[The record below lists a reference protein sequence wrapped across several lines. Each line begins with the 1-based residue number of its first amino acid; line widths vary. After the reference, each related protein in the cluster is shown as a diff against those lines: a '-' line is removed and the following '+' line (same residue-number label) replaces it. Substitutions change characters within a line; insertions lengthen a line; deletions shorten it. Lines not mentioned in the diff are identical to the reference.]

1 MSKESPF
8 AEMERLNKEIIHHAH
23 LYFVKDNPTIP
34 NHVYDSMVKRF
45 DELKEMH
52 PEFKDM
58 FEIQNKPVPIHE
70 PTGSGLIVISHNIP
84 MLGLRKAIN
93 KTQFDEFTEKFKDD
107 EFYDEYKLDG
117 LALELSYVK
126 RNQKELELVAIT
138 TRGDGLDGEDVTHA
152 LPLFRNIPK
161 VLRAIKEAPD
171 KLDVRGEA
179 FMSIPDFEIY
189 NEIAIKKKSTPR
201 NAAAGFIRA
210 LEKNMDVNAINLLDF
225 NIYWSSSHFDVTT
238 YSDLRHKWILLG
250 FHVAPQATIKDVED
264 DRALRN
270 IPVDGIVRKI
280 NSLTR
285 WIELGVTSKSPNYAI
300 AYKFPNEEIESAPVS
315 IDWQVGKTG
324 RVTPCVNYTPVKIG
338 GVICD
343 RASLDNVYQFLG
355 LGLRKDSV
363 IIISRNGDVI
373 PRLHKVV
380 SHGEGPLF
388 EVPTEC
394 PACSSFLETRKS
406 KNSAELVCNNVV
418 GCPGQLLM
426 RCVALTGKR
435 CLDIEDLGPVKLGQ
449 LIDAGVI
456 ESTSDVLWLLKEK
469 HVGEKIYNRIQA
481 SLHQPWHIVIKALG
495 LPGIDLTR
503 AKKLANALP
512 ESIINGEVVTV
523 EPGVRRVTGQTEVL
537 SFLSKPEN
545 IMAIPG
551 FSSGLALPI
560 AVMLRDEEA
569 YDNAR
574 DILRILHATVEDTTD
589 LLIKGVVTG
598 SLGQPREE
606 LIEFFAGHGI
616 ELVDNLTKD
625 CQFLLKGERPS
636 KSKILKATE
645 LTIPMVNGVDGSSI
659 EMIIQTIKGEVQ

>member
-1 MSKESPF
+1 MTKESPF

-23 LYFVKDNPTIP
+23 LYFVKDSPSIP
-34 NHVYDSMVKRF
+34 NHVYDDMVKRF
-45 DELKEMH
+45 DELKELH
-52 PEFKDM
+52 PEFNDM
-58 FEIQNKPVPIHE
+58 FDIQNKPVPIHE
-70 PTGSGLIVISHNIP
+70 PTGSGLIVISHDTP

-93 KTQFDEFTEKFKDD
+93 KEQFDDFTEKFKDD

-117 LALELSYVK
+117 IALQLSYIK
-126 RNQKELELVAIT
+126 RNTTELGLVAMT

-152 LPLFRNIPK
+152 LPLFRTIPTI
-161 VLRAIKEAPD
+161 LRAIKDAPD
-171 KLDVRGEA
+171 KLEVRGEA
-179 FMSIPDFEIY
+179 YMTIPDFEIY
-189 NEIAIKKKSTPR
+189 NEVAIKKKTTPR

-210 LEKNMDVNAINLLDF
+210 LEQNMDVNAIRMLDF
-225 NIYWSSSHFDVTT
+225 AIYWSDTNFGVKT
-238 YSDLRHKWILLG
+238 YSDLRHKWSLLG
-250 FHVAPQATIKDVED
+250 FQTAPEATIKDVEEN
-264 DRALRN
+264 RTMRS

-280 NSLTR
+280 NSLAR
-285 WIELGVTSKSPNYAI
+285 WAELGLTSKYPNSAI
-300 AYKFPNEEIESAPVS
+300 AYKFPNEEVESVPET

-324 RVTPCVNYTPVKIG
+324 RVTPCVNYKPVKIG
-338 GVICD
+338 GVVCD
-343 RASLDNVYQFLG
+343 RASLDNVYQFLS
-355 LGLRKDSV
+355 LGLRTDSV
-363 IIISRNGDVI
+363 IVISRNGDVI
-373 PRLHKVV
+373 PRLHKVL
-380 SHGEGPLF
+380 SHGKGKLF

-394 PACSSFLETRKS
+394 PDCGSVLETRKS
-406 KNSAELVCNNVV
+406 KNSAELICSNIS
-418 GCPGQLLM
+418 GCAGQLLM

-435 CLDIEDLGPVKLGQ
+435 CLNIEDLGPVKLAQ
-449 LIDAGVI
+449 LIDCDVI
-456 ESTSDVLWLLKEK
+456 KNTSDVLWLLKEK
-469 HVGEKIYNRIQA
+469 HVGEKIYNRIQEA
-481 SLHQPWHIVIKALG
+481 LRQPWHIVIKALG

-523 EPGVRRVTGQTEVL
+523 EPGIRRVTGQTEVL

-560 AVMLRDEEA
+560 AVMLRNEEA

-574 DILRILHATVEDTTD
+574 DILRILHAVVEDSAD

-598 SLGQPREE
+598 SLGQAREE
-606 LIEFFAGHGI
+606 LIDFFASHGI

-645 LTIPMVNGVDGSSI
+645 LAIPMVNGVDGSSI
-659 EMIIQTIKGEVQ
+659 EKIIQTIKGEVQ